1 MIKLH
6 PMKRKNGIFTILLLL
21 SSGGGYAQWS
31 VVCGTGNGFV
41 DNFEVFNNTLYAT
54 GFFTNLCDSSVSH
67 LAAFDESSG
76 TWLPLGNGH
85 NHAGHQLKDV
95 NNHLYFAAY
104 QPNID
109 SNWVYEWDGS
119 NLNKV
124 GEGVYLT
131 NAVTGFS
138 QTANIY
144 ALQAYNGNLIASG
157 EFDRVGT
164 RDISGVMQWD
174 GTKWDSLS
182 SGLSGNIAGTAPIMY
197 PHDMCLFGND
207 LIVAGNFLKAGGIT
221 VNGIARWDGNQWFSL
236 GAGFNGV
243 VYGVCEFNGEL
254 YAGGDFTMSGTTPL
268 TYIAKWDGN
277 SWVDPGFRMYYQ
289 NASYY
294 SFIHTLK
301 VLNNRLYISG
311 GFDRVES
318 GSQVYQCQAICAYDG
333 SIVDTLGGGLPGKEI
348 EGITWYN
355 GALYAG
361 GGINNSNSYVAR
373 YSYTAGVQESVES
386 TWTISPNPSENRK
399 VVLSSDKPLGT
410 IQVYNALG
418 QVITVTDTNETTYE
432 LNFSSPG
439 IFWITRISGVTV
451 NSKKIV
457 VK

>member
-1 MIKLH
+1 
-6 PMKRKNGIFTILLLL
+6 MKRKSNIFTILLLL
-21 SSGGGYAQWS
+21 SSGCGYAQWS
-31 VVCGTGNGFV
+31 AVCGTGNGFV
-41 DNFEVFNNTLYAT
+41 DNFELFNNTLYAT
-54 GFFTNLCDSSVSH
+54 GFFTNLCDSSVNH
-67 LAAFDESSG
+67 LATYDAISG

-85 NHAGHQLKDV
+85 AYAGHQLKAV

-104 QPNID
+104 QPTID
-109 SNWVYEWDGS
+109 SNWVYEWDGN

-138 QTANIY
+138 QTANLY
-144 ALQAYNGNLIASG
+144 ALLAYNGTLIASG

-164 RDISGVMQWD
+164 RDISGIMQWD
-174 GTKWDSLS
+174 GTKWDSLG
-182 SGLSGNIAGTAPIMY
+182 SGLSGNIAGTAPVMY
-197 PHDMCLFGND
+197 PHDLCMFGSD
-207 LIVAGNFLKAGGIT
+207 LIVGGNFLKAGGIT
-221 VNGIARWDGNQWFSL
+221 VNGIARWDGNQWSNL
-236 GAGFNGV
+236 GAGFNGT

-289 NASYY
+289 NTSSY

-301 VLNNRLYISG
+301 VLNSRLYISG
-311 GFDRVES
+311 GFDRVEF
-318 GSQVYQCQAICAYDG
+318 GAQVYQCQAICAYDG
-333 SIVDTLGGGLPGKEI
+333 SGMDTLSGGIPGKEI

-361 GGINNSNSYVAR
+361 GGINNSTSYIAR
-373 YSYTAGVQESVES
+373 YSNTAGVQESMES
-386 TWTISPNPSENRK
+386 VWNVSPNPSDNGKITLTSNE
-399 VVLSSDKPLGT
+399 PLGT
-410 IQVYNALG
+410 IQICNVWG
-418 QVITVTDTNETTYE
+418 QVISVTETNETTYE

-439 IFWITRISGVTV
+439 MYWITRISGMATG
-451 NSKKIV
+451 SKKIV